1 MIRKGLILV
10 IALLLPV
17 SVQASTKCLVD
28 AAYMEARG
36 TDAVGMALV
45 QDVVWNR
52 VYSRRWP
59 NSVCS
64 VVWQPKQFSWTTHGV
79 SQPIQP
85 DDKAARAT
93 ARRTALALLG
103 GERQPNTEA
112 NHFISPSALYRG
124 VFPKWARCS
133 GSNGSNEQL
142 GNEQL
147 RKNCIIYNKQ
157 RVSKPLFI
165 YKGLWFYRL

>member
-17 SVQASTKCLVD
+17 SVSISVKASTHCLVD
-28 AAYMEARG
+28 VAYMEARG

-59 NSVCS
+59 DNVCS
-64 VVWQPKQFSWTTHGV
+64 VVWQPKQFSWTAQGV

-85 DDKAARAT
+85 DDKAAHAT
-93 ARRTALALLG
+93 ARRTALELLG
-103 GERQPNTEA
+103 GERQPNTKA
-112 NHFISPSALYRG
+112 NHFLSPDALYRG
-124 VFPKWARCS
+124 LFPKWARCGGS
-133 GSNGSNEQL
+133 GRGEEQL
-142 GNEQL
+142 E
-147 RKNCIIYNKQ
+147 KNCIIYNKQ
-157 RVSKPLFI
+157 RVSKPLFT
-165 YKGLWFYRL
+165 YKGLWFYKL

>member
-17 SVQASTKCLVD
+17 SVSISVQASTQCLVD
-28 AAYMEARG
+28 VAYMEARG

-64 VVWQPKQFSWTTHGV
+64 VVWQPKQFSWTAHGV

-103 GERQPNTEA
+103 GERQPNTKA
-112 NHFISPSALYRG
+112 NHFLSPDALYRG
-124 VFPKWARCS
+124 LFPKWARCGERS
-133 GSNGSNEQL
+133 EQL
-142 GNEQL
+142 G
-147 RKNCIIYNKQ
+147 KNCIIYNKQ
-157 RVSKPLFI
+157 RVSKPLFT